1 MIFWK
6 DQTFTF
12 IRIKI
17 NVYSRNTIPNL
28 GYKKDEGAVESI
40 AYVAGYG
47 VSFLPS
53 VADHQHQTGPQGDR
67 PQNVMPVKIDLVNTI
82 INV

>member
-6 DQTFTF
+6 GQTFIF

-17 NVYSRNTIPNL
+17 NIPNL

-40 AYVAGYG
+40 ANVASYG

-67 PQNVMPVKIDLVNTI
+67 PQNVVPVKIDLVNTI
-82 INV
+82 KNV